1 MEMEGGQNM
10 AKNYRAELIFLLG
23 DPVDG
28 NPTGAVEEAAF
39 AHKGLNWRY
48 INCLVPVEDLGAAF
62 QGVKALGGRGL
73 NLTMP
78 HKIAIIPMLDELT
91 QAAQLIGAV
100 NTVYVRDGRY
110 IGENTDGKGFVQ
122 SLVEAD
128 IPLQGKVVTLLGAG
142 GAARAIGMECALAG
156 ARHIHVIN
164 RDHGRGQSL
173 VDALNASGR
182 TQADFASW
190 QGDMAIPAD
199 TDILVNATSI
209 GLHPH
214 GEEYPPIDYSTVS
227 PGMAVCDVVFNPAR
241 TVFLN
246 KCAARGAQ
254 AVTGLGMLVNQAA
267 LNFSLWTG
275 ETAPRELMM
284 RTLSRELEDS

>member
-1 MEMEGGQNM
+1 MS
-10 AKNYRAELIFLLG
+10 KNYRAELIFLLG

-39 AHKGLNWRY
+39 ADKNLNYRY
-48 INCLVPVEDLGAAF
+48 INCLVPVERLGAAF

-78 HKIAIIPMLDELT
+78 HKIAIIPMLDQLT

-100 NTVYVRDGRY
+100 NTVYLRDGKY

-128 IPLQGKVVTLLGAG
+128 IPLQGKVVTMLGAG
-142 GAARAIGMECALAG
+142 GAARAIAMECALAG
-156 ARHIHVIN
+156 ARHIHIIN
-164 RDHGRGQSL
+164 RDPGRGQSL
-173 VDALNASGR
+173 ADALNQSGH
-182 TQADFASW
+182 TKADFAPW
-190 QGDMAIPAD
+190 QPDMAVPDD
-199 TDILVNATSI
+199 TDVLVNGTSI

-214 GEEYPPIDYSTVS
+214 GEDYPPIDYDTVR
-227 PGMAVCDVVFNPAR
+227 PGMAACDVVFNPAR
-241 TVFLN
+241 TVFLD
-246 KCAARGAQ
+246 KCAAKGAQ

-267 LNFSLWTG
+267 LNFNLWTG
-275 ETAPRELMM
+275 EEAPRALMM
-284 RTLSRELEDS
+284 RTLSQELAEE

>member
-1 MEMEGGQNM
+1 MS
-10 AKNYRAELIFLLG
+10 KNYRAELIFLLG

-28 NPTGAVEEAAF
+28 NPTGAVEEGAF
-39 AHKGLNWRY
+39 AHKGLNYRY
-48 INCLVPVEDLGAAF
+48 INCLVPVKDLGAAF

-100 NTVYVRDGRY
+100 NTVYVRDGKY

-122 SLVEAD
+122 SLLEAD
-128 IPLQGKVVTLLGAG
+128 IPLKGKVVTMLGAG
-142 GAARAIGMECALAG
+142 GAARAIAMECALAG
-156 ARHIHVIN
+156 ARHIHIIN
-164 RDHGRGQSL
+164 RDQERGQSL
-173 VDALNASGR
+173 ADALNTSGR
-182 TQADFASW
+182 TTADFMPW
-190 QGDMAIPAD
+190 KGDMAVPAD
-199 TDILVNATSI
+199 TDVLVNGTSI

-214 GEEYPPIDYSTVS
+214 GEDFPPIDYGTVR
-227 PGMAVCDVVFNPAR
+227 PGMAACDVVFNPAR

-246 KCAARGAQ
+246 KCAEKGAQ

-267 LNFSLWTG
+267 LNFNLWTG
-275 ETAPRELMM
+275 EEPPRELMM
-284 RTLSRELEDS
+284 RTLSEELKDT